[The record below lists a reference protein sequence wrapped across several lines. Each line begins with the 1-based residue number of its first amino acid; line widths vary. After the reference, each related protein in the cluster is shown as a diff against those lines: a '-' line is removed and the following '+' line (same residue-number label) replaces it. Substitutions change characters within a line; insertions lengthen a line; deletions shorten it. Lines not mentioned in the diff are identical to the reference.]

1 MTRFILISL
10 GVLVAAW
17 ILLAVGILPAP
28 IAVVLEHVLGV
39 ISSFAIPI
47 LFLTAFYAPGLIQG
61 VWADVSHFWRRVRT
75 RKHDIEELER
85 KIVHLDR
92 PYHMN
97 QLGVMYL
104 QQGRIAKAQP
114 WFEKALAKDGEALD
128 SKYHLACCHFAQKRY
143 DQSAELLEE
152 VHAIKPDHDYGMA
165 YLRLAQSQQFRGNDS
180 RAGEVFQT
188 MLRFYPG
195 HPEGT
200 YYYGLLL
207 AGDHSPEKGA
217 AIDGGS
223 HF

>member
-114 WFEKALAKDGEALD
+114 WFERRSRKMARRSTRNITWRAATSHKSDTTKVPSCWKRCTRLSPTTITAWPTCGWPNRSNSEEMIRGRAKCSRPCCAFTLAIRKARTITG
-128 SKYHLACCHFAQKRY
+128 CCWR
-143 DQSAELLEE
+143 
-152 VHAIKPDHDYGMA
+152 AITH
-165 YLRLAQSQQFRGNDS
+165 RRRRGN
-180 RAGEVFQT
+180 
-188 MLRFYPG
+188 
-195 HPEGT
+195 
-200 YYYGLLL
+200 
-207 AGDHSPEKGA
+207 
-217 AIDGGS
+217 
-223 HF
+223 

>member
-114 WFEKALAKDGEALD
+114 WFEKARRERWRGA
-128 SKYHLACCHFAQKRY
+128 R
-143 DQSAELLEE
+143 LEISPG
-152 VHAIKPDHDYGMA
+152 VLPLRTKAIRPKCRAAG
-165 YLRLAQSQQFRGNDS
+165 RGARD
-180 RAGEVFQT
+180 
-188 MLRFYPG
+188 
-195 HPEGT
+195 
-200 YYYGLLL
+200 
-207 AGDHSPEKGA
+207 
-217 AIDGGS
+217 
-223 HF
+223 